1 MGTLI
6 HIVIQMNLIE
16 IVIEMVVIERY
27 RHIGTVLI
35 ELKALLV
42 TIATMLMF

>member
-6 HIVIQMNLIE
+6 HLVIQMNLIE
-16 IVIEMVVIERY
+16 IVIEIVIEKY

-35 ELKALLV
+35 ELKAL
-42 TIATMLMF
+42 